1 MPLTRGSTSLPSSF
15 AGISVI
21 SLTIFLIRSSRRILK
36 RSFLAGLFISLHS
49 CDRAGDLSLSA
60 ARRCAYPSSLIL
72 STVPAG
78 GGGAI
83 RIRVSS
89 IAGGGVWQRTYR
101 RQEPF
106 HLSRILET
114 STCQRASFGPRIRQK
129 DQKLKG
135 ENLPAKVDFS
145 DKLLFGVLSER
156 FSGAYVHHQLR
167 KTTRNPRSECANHF
181 ASL

>member
-49 CDRAGDLSLSA
+49 CDRARDLSLSA

-72 STVPAG
+72 STVSAG

>member
-1 MPLTRGSTSLPSSF
+1 MPLPKGSTSLPSSF

-21 SLTIFLIRSSRRILK
+21 SLTSFLIRSSRRILK
-36 RSFLAGLFISLHS
+36 RSFFPGRFISLQS
-49 CDRAGDLSLSA
+49 FDRAGDLSLSA
-60 ARRCAYPSSLIL
+60 ARRCAYPSSSIL

-106 HLSRILET
+106 DLSRILET
-114 STCQRASFGPRIRQK
+114 SNVRQTLRPEAMYEVYGIRK
-129 DQKLKG
+129 
-135 ENLPAKVDFS
+135 
-145 DKLLFGVLSER
+145 
-156 FSGAYVHHQLR
+156 
-167 KTTRNPRSECANHF
+167 KTVRWSCETTTF
-181 ASL
+181 

>member
-1 MPLTRGSTSLPSSF
+1 MPTPRGSISVPSSL
-15 AGISVI
+15 AGIRVM
-21 SLTIFLIRSSRRILK
+21 SLTIFLIRSSK
-36 RSFLAGLFISLHS
+36 RSFKRTFFTGVLNSLHS
-49 CDRAGDLSLSA
+49 FERAGDLSVSA

-72 STVPAG
+72 STVSAG

-167 KTTRNPRSECANHF
+167 KRRDNPRSECANHF
-181 ASL
+181 ATL